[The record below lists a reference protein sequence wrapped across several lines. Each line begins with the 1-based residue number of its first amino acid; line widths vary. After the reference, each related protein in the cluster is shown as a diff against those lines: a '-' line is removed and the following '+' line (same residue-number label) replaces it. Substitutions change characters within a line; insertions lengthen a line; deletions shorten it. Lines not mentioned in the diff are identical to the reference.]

1 MHLSGD
7 NLMATVSVRDVNT
20 DLSELVDEVI
30 KGGSVTI
37 TRDGKPVATL
47 MAVESAAEQGPKHNF
62 LEHLMAFPEPGMVF
76 ERNPSRGRDVDL

>member
-1 MHLSGD
+1 
-7 NLMATVSVRDVNT
+7 MATISVRDVNT

-47 MAVESAAEQGPKHNF
+47 VPVESDETPDQSPRLNLVDF
-62 LEHLMAFPEPGMVF
+62 LKTFPEPGMVF
-76 ERNPSRGRDVDL
+76 ERNPSPSRDVDL

>member
-7 NLMATVSVRDVNT
+7 NLMTTVRVRDVNT

-47 MAVESAAEQGPKHNF
+47 VPVESAVEQEPKRNF

>member
-1 MHLSGD
+1 
-7 NLMATVSVRDVNT
+7 MATVSVRDVNT

-47 MAVESAAEQGPKHNF
+47 MAVESEPQIDQAQKPNLVDYLKG
-62 LEHLMAFPEPGMVF
+62 FPEPGLVL
-76 ERNPSRGRDVDL
+76 ERNPSPSRDVDL

>member
-1 MHLSGD
+1 MT
-7 NLMATVSVRDVNT
+7 TVSVRDVNT

-47 MAVESAAEQGPKHNF
+47 VAVEREPKADPGQKPD
-62 LEHLMAFPEPGMVF
+62 LVDYLKSFPEPGLVL
-76 ERNPSRGRDVDL
+76 ERNPSPSRDVDL

>member
-1 MHLSGD
+1 
-7 NLMATVSVRDVNT
+7 MATVSVRDVNT

-47 MAVESAAEQGPKHNF
+47 VAVEDEPQTDAAQKVN
-62 LEHLMAFPEPGMVF
+62 LVDYLKSFPEPGLVL
-76 ERNPSRGRDVDL
+76 ERNPSPSRDVDL

>member
-1 MHLSGD
+1 
-7 NLMATVSVRDVNT
+7 MATVSVRDVNT

-47 MAVESAAEQGPKHNF
+47 VPVESDETPDPSPRPNLVDF
-62 LEHLMAFPEPGMVF
+62 LKTFPEPGMVF
-76 ERNPSRGRDVDL
+76 ERNPSPSRDVDL

>member
-1 MHLSGD
+1 MT
-7 NLMATVSVRDVNT
+7 TVSVRDVNT

-47 MAVESAAEQGPKHNF
+47 VPVESAENTDQAQKPNLIDF
-62 LEHLMAFPEPGMVF
+62 LKSFPEPGMVF
-76 ERNPSRGRDVDL
+76 ERNPSPSRDIDL

>member
-1 MHLSGD
+1 
-7 NLMATVSVRDVNT
+7 MATVSVRDVNT

-47 MAVESAAEQGPKHNF
+47 MAVEAAMDQKPSRNF
-62 LEHLMAFPEPGMVF
+62 LEHLMAFPEPEMVL
-76 ERNPSRGRDVDL
+76 ERNPSQGRDVDL

>member
-1 MHLSGD
+1 
-7 NLMATVSVRDVNT
+7 MATVSVRDVNT

-47 MAVESAAEQGPKHNF
+47 VAVESDETRHAVR
-62 LEHLMAFPEPGMVF
+62 LY
-76 ERNPSRGRDVDL
+76 RGYPLQ

>member
-1 MHLSGD
+1 
-7 NLMATVSVRDVNT
+7 MATVSVRDVNT

-47 MAVESAAEQGPKHNF
+47 VPVKAEIDRKLTRNF
-62 LEHLMAFPEPGMVF
+62 LEHLMAFPEPDLVF
-76 ERNPSRGRDVDL
+76 ERNPSSGRDVDL

>member
-1 MHLSGD
+1 
-7 NLMATVSVRDVNT
+7 MATVSVRDVNT

-47 MAVESAAEQGPKHNF
+47 VPVEAAMDQKPKRNF
-62 LEHLMAFPEPGMVF
+62 LEHLMAFPEPDMVF
-76 ERNPSRGRDVDL
+76 ERNPSQGRDVDL

>member
-1 MHLSGD
+1 MT
-7 NLMATVSVRDVNT
+7 MSVRDVKS

-47 MAVESAAEQGPKHNF
+47 VPVESAAVDVVAQKPKLN
-62 LEHLMAFPEPGMVF
+62 LIDHLKAFPEPGMVF
-76 ERNPSRGRDVDL
+76 ERNRSPSRDVDL

>member
-1 MHLSGD
+1 MK
-7 NLMATVSVRDVNT
+7 TVSLRDVNT
-20 DLSELVDEVI
+20 DLSELVDEAI

-47 MAVESAAEQGPKHNF
+47 VPVEQTAKTRAEPKTKRSF
-62 LEHLMAFPEPGMVF
+62 LEHLMAFPEPDMVF

>member
-1 MHLSGD
+1 
-7 NLMATVSVRDVNT
+7 MATVSVRDVNT

-47 MAVESAAEQGPKHNF
+47 VPVEAEIDHKPKRNF
-62 LEHLMAFPEPGMVF
+62 LEHLMAFPEPDLVF
-76 ERNPSRGRDVDL
+76 ERNPSQGRDVDL

>member
-1 MHLSGD
+1 
-7 NLMATVSVRDVNT
+7 MATVSVRDVNT

-47 MAVESAAEQGPKHNF
+47 VAVESDETQDQSRKPNLVDF
-62 LEHLMAFPEPGMVF
+62 LKTFPEPGMVF
-76 ERNPSRGRDVDL
+76 ERNPSPSRDVDL

>member
-1 MHLSGD
+1 
-7 NLMATVSVRDVNT
+7 MATVSVRDVNT

-47 MAVESAAEQGPKHNF
+47 VAVESDETQDQSRRSNLVDF
-62 LEHLMAFPEPGMVF
+62 LKTFPEPGMVF
-76 ERNPSRGRDVDL
+76 ERNPSPSRDVDL